1 MSKFFI
7 RRPIVA
13 IVIAILTVIIG
24 TVSMFSLATS
34 QYPDIVPTEILVTAT
49 YPGADAKTVSEAV
62 STPIEQQMNGV
73 DNMLYMDSVSANNGV
88 VQLFVDFDVKTDP
101 NIDQVLGQLRVD
113 QAQSQL
119 PAQVTA
125 AGLTVQK
132 ALTSPLMLVA
142 INSPGGK
149 LSQDFLTNYA
159 IINLQDQ
166 ISRVKGV
173 SRVQIFGGQYALRVW
188 VQPEKLAKLGITA
201 PEVIAAIQAQN
212 NVNPAGQIGAEPIPK
227 GQQFTYTVRT
237 QGRLVK
243 PEEFAN
249 IILRANTDG
258 SIVHLGDVARV
269 ELGDQAYAISGRYNQ
284 APSGV
289 MAVYQLP
296 GSNAVQTAKL
306 VNARMKELSAT
317 FPASIT
323 YNVPLDTTKAVTAGI
338 HEIVLTLVEALALV
352 VIVVFIFLQGWRA
365 TLIPLLAVP
374 VSLIGT
380 FIIFPALGFS
390 INTLSLFG
398 LVLAIGL
405 VVDDAII
412 VVEAVEHHI
421 DEGMEPKEA
430 TEKAMEEVG
439 GPVVAIALILA
450 AVFIP
455 TAFIPGITGRMYQQ
469 FAVTIAISVLISAF
483 NALTLSPALASLLLK
498 PKDKEQKPGLLSK
511 PFALFNKFFGRTTD
525 SFVHTS
531 DVLIHKSYLAMLAI
545 ALIGVAAV
553 FLGGSLP
560 GGFIP
565 TEDQGYMFLALQ
577 LPDGASAQRTD
588 AAQQKITAA
597 LLKTPGVEGVIAVTN
612 FSLLTQVQST
622 NSGFFFV
629 ALKPWDTR
637 TSKDQQLEY
646 IQGNLQKQLGADPDG
661 IAFAFPPPSIP
672 GIGTSGGVT
681 FVLEDRSG
689 KDDPM
694 TLAKNMGTFLGALK
708 KRPEIAIAI
717 PSYQPAVPQLYANVD
732 REKALQQQ
740 VSLTD
745 IYTTMQTFMGGYLVN
760 YFNRFG
766 RQWQTYVEAEGTSR
780 TDIANISQFYVR
792 SANGSQV
799 PLSSLVKVSQI
810 TGPEFI
816 YRFNEYNAAQINITG
831 NPGFSSGQIRKALEE
846 TFKQTMPPGA
856 GFDYSG
862 MSYQE
867 QVAEQGVPSWAVF
880 ALSLLFVFLI
890 LAALYESWTL
900 PFSVLLSTPVAILGA
915 YIALHIRSYENDI
928 FATIG
933 LVMLIGLSAKNAI
946 LIVEFAKSNYE
957 SGMSISE
964 AALGAARLRFRP
976 IVMTALA
983 FIFGCLPLWTAS
995 GSGRRLSPHP
1005 WHRGRRRHVPLD
1017 RHRPHLYPGHLLGRR
1032 VSLAPLCQGVARAQP
1047 WTPKLTSIPSPPARL
1062 PEADRGHRP
1071 REVTHEQ
1078 LARRSQTHCISYRL
1092 RLLLAAVAGCKVGPN
1107 YRRPVVPAP
1116 PTFRG
1121 ADEAAIVSDAQ
1132 SSIGDQK
1139 WAAVYQEPELQE
1151 LIRRRSSTTSTSASR
1166 PSASSSRSRRS
1177 RSPAPSSSPQ

>member
-13 IVIAILTVIIG
+13 IVVAILTVIIG
-24 TVSMFSLATS
+24 LVAMLSLPTS
-34 QYPDIVPTEILVTAT
+34 QFPNIVPPEILVTAT
-49 YPGADAKTVSEAV
+49 YPGADAKTLAQAV

-73 DNMLYMDSVSANNGV
+73 DNMIYMDSVSANNGV
-88 VQLFVDFDVKTDP
+88 VQLFVDFDIKTNPD
-101 NIDQVLGQLRVD
+101 IDQVLAQLRVD

-119 PAQVTA
+119 PAQVTI
-125 AGLTVQK
+125 AGLTVAK
-132 ALTSPLMLVA
+132 SLTSPLMLIA

-159 IINLQDQ
+159 VINLQDQ
-166 ISRVKGV
+166 IARVPGV
-173 SRVQIFGGQYALRVW
+173 SRVQVFGGIYALRVW
-188 VQPEKLAKLGITA
+188 VDPDKIAKLGVTA
-201 PEVIAAIQAQN
+201 PEVIAAIQTQN
-212 NVNPAGQIGAEPIPK
+212 NVNPAGQIGGEPIPK

-237 QGRLVK
+237 QGRLVTT
-243 PEEFAN
+243 EEFGN
-249 IILRANTDG
+249 IIIRANADG
-258 SIVHLGDVARV
+258 SILHLSDIARI

-289 MAVYQLP
+289 MAIYQLP
-296 GSNAVQTAKL
+296 GSNAVATAAA
-306 VNARMKELSAT
+306 VNQRIKELSAT
-317 FPASIT
+317 FPAGIS
-323 YNVPLDTTKAVTAGI
+323 YDVPLDTTKAVTAGI
-338 HEIVLTLVEALALV
+338 REIVKTLVEALALV

-421 DEGMEPKEA
+421 DEGMDPKSA

-455 TAFIPGITGRMYQQ
+455 TAFIPGITGRLYQQ

-498 PKDKEQKPGLLSK
+498 PRDEAKKKGPLGK
-511 PFALFNKFFGRTTD
+511 AFAAFNKFFKRTTD
-525 SFVHTS
+525 GFVHTS
-531 DVLIHKSYLAMLAI
+531 DILLHKWMLAMLAI
-545 ALIGVAAV
+545 ALIAMAAG
-553 FLGGSLP
+553 FLGKSLP

-588 AAQQKITAA
+588 AAQQKITDA
-597 LLKTPGVEGVIAVTN
+597 LLKTPGIQGVIAVTN

-622 NSGFFFV
+622 NAGFFFV

-637 TSKDQQLEY
+637 KSKEQQLEY
-646 IQGNLQKQLGADPDG
+646 IQSHLQQQLAADPDG

-681 FVLEDRSG
+681 MVLEDRSG
-689 KDDPM
+689 TDDPA
-694 TLAKNMGTFLGALK
+694 TLTKNVFAFLGALK
-708 KRPEIAIAI
+708 DRPEIAAAI
-717 PSYQPAVPQLYANVD
+717 PSYQPAVPQLYADVD
-732 REKALQQQ
+732 REKVLQQQ
-740 VSLTD
+740 VSLSD
-745 IYTTMQTFMGGYLVN
+745 VYTTMQTFMGGYLVN

-766 RQWQTYVEAEGTSR
+766 RQWQTFVEAEGTSR
-780 TDIANISQFYVR
+780 TSISNINQFYVR

-799 PLSSLVKVSQI
+799 PLASLVHVKQI

-816 YRFNEYNAAQINITG
+816 FRFNEYNAAQLNITG
-831 NPGFSSGQIRKALEE
+831 APGYSSGQIRAALEDV
-846 TFKQTMPPGA
+846 FKKTMPPGA

-867 QVAEQGVPSWAVF
+867 QQAELGIPSWAVF
-880 ALSLLFVFLI
+880 GLSLLFVFLI
-890 LAALYESWTL
+890 LSALYESWTL
-900 PFSVLLSTPVAILGA
+900 PFSVLLSTPVAILGG
-915 YIALHIRSYENDI
+915 YLALRVRLLENDI

-933 LVMLIGLSAKNAI
+933 MVMLIGLSAKNAI
-946 LIVEFAKSNYE
+946 LIVEFAKTNYE
-957 SGMSISE
+957 NGQCISE
-964 AALGAARLRFRP
+964 AALAAARLRFRP

-983 FIFGCLPLWTAS
+983 FIVGCLPLWTAS
-995 GSGRRLSPHP
+995 G
-1005 WHRGRRRHVPLD
+1005 
-1017 RHRPHLYPGHLLGRR
+1017 
-1032 VSLAPLCQGVARAQP
+1032 
-1047 WTPKLTSIPSPPARL
+1047 
-1062 PEADRGHRP
+1062 
-1071 REVTHEQ
+1071 
-1078 LARRSQTHCISYRL
+1078 
-1092 RLLLAAVAGCKVGPN
+1092 AG
-1107 YRRPVVPAP
+1107 A
-1116 PTFRG
+1116 
-1121 ADEAAIVSDAQ
+1121 
-1132 SSIGDQK
+1132 
-1139 WAAVYQEPELQE
+1139 
-1151 LIRRRSSTTSTSASR
+1151 ASR
-1166 PSASSSRSRRS
+1166 QILGTVVIGGMLLSTLIGLFFIPVTFSAVEFLSHRFSKGGKNTSLDLRADCE
-1177 RSPAPSSSPQ
+1177 PASTKAADGGAGTPALGDAS

>member
-13 IVIAILTVIIG
+13 IVIAIITVILG
-24 TVSMFSLATS
+24 TVSMFILPTS
-34 QYPDIVPTEILVTAT
+34 QFPDIVPPEILVTAT
-49 YPGADAKTVSEAV
+49 YPGADAKTLTQAV
-62 STPIEQQMNGV
+62 ATPIEQQMNGV
-73 DNMLYMDSVSANNGV
+73 DNMIYMDSVSANNGV
-88 VQLFVDFDVKTDP
+88 VQLFVDFDVKTNPD
-101 NIDQVLGQLRVD
+101 IDQVLAQLRVD
-113 QAQSQL
+113 QAQAQL
-119 PAQVTA
+119 PSQVTT

-142 INSPGGK
+142 VNSPGGK

-166 ISRVKGV
+166 IARVKGV
-173 SRVQIFGGQYALRVW
+173 SRVQTFGGQYALRVW
-188 VQPEKLAKLGITA
+188 VNPDKMAQLGVTA
-201 PEVIAAIQAQN
+201 PEVIAAIQTQN
-212 NVNPAGQIGAEPIPK
+212 NVNPAGQIGGEPIPR

-237 QGRLVK
+237 QGRLVT
-243 PEEFAN
+243 PEEFGR
-249 IILRANTDG
+249 IIVRANADG
-258 SIVHLGDVARV
+258 SILHLSDIARI
-269 ELGDQAYAISGRYNQ
+269 ELGDQAYGISGRYNQ

-289 MAVYQLP
+289 MAIYQLP
-296 GSNAVQTAKL
+296 GSNAVETAAA
-306 VNARMKELSAT
+306 VTARVKELSAT
-317 FPASIT
+317 FPAGISYDI
-323 YNVPLDTTKAVTAGI
+323 PLDTTKAVTAGI
-338 HEIVLTLVEALALV
+338 HEIVLTLLEALGLV

-421 DEGMEPKEA
+421 EEGMEPTAA
-430 TEKAMEEVG
+430 TIKAMEEVG

-498 PKDKEQKPGLLSK
+498 PKDKEAKKGLLGR
-511 PFALFNKFFGRTTD
+511 AYGLFNKFFGRTTD

-531 DVLIHKSYLAMLAI
+531 SVLIHKSSVAMLGLVLVAI
-545 ALIGVAAV
+545 GAV
-553 FLGGSLP
+553 FLGAKLP
-560 GGFIP
+560 TGFLP

-597 LLKTPGVEGVIAVTN
+597 LLKTPGIQGVIAVTN

-622 NSGFFFV
+622 NAGFFFV
-629 ALKPWDTR
+629 ALKPWEMR
-637 TSKDQQLEY
+637 KSKKEQLEY
-646 IQGNLQKQLGADPDG
+646 IQANLQKQLGADPDG

-681 FVLEDRSG
+681 MILEDRSG
-689 KDDPM
+689 SDDPM
-694 TLAKNMGTFLGALK
+694 TLTKNVMTFLGALK
-708 KRPEIAIAI
+708 QRPEIGAAV
-717 PSYQPAVPQLYANVD
+717 PSFEPAVPQLYAAVD
-732 REKALQQQ
+732 QEKVLQQQ
-740 VSLTD
+740 VSLSD
-745 IYTTMQTFMGGYLVN
+745 VYTTMSTFMGGYLVN

-780 TDIANISQFYVR
+780 RDIKNISQFYVR

-799 PLSSLVKVSQI
+799 PLSSLVHVTQT

-816 YRFNEYNAAQINITG
+816 YRFNEYNAAQLNITG
-831 NPGFSSGQIRKALEE
+831 APGYSSGQVRAALEE
-846 TFKQTMPPGA
+846 TFRKTMPAGA

-862 MSYQE
+862 MSFQE
-867 QVAEQGVPSWAVF
+867 QQAEKGVPSWAVF
-880 ALSLLFVFLI
+880 GLSLLFVFLI

-900 PFSVLLSTPVAILGA
+900 PFSVLLSTPVAILGGYA
-915 YIALHIRSYENDI
+915 ALHIRSLENDI
-928 FATIG
+928 FATVG

-946 LIVEFAKSNYE
+946 LIVEFAKLNYE
-957 SGMSISE
+957 SGQSICE
-964 AALGAARLRFRP
+964 AALNAARLRFRP

-983 FIFGCLPLWTAS
+983 FIFGCLPLWTATGAGAASRRILGTVVVGGMFLSTALGLIFIPVTFSVVEYLSHRFARGGKGTTMDSLHDCGPS
-995 GSGRRLSPHP
+995 GGSRASGAH
-1005 WHRGRRRHVPLD
+1005 
-1017 RHRPHLYPGHLLGRR
+1017 
-1032 VSLAPLCQGVARAQP
+1032 AQP
-1047 WTPKLTSIPSPPARL
+1047 AT
-1062 PEADRGHRP
+1062 
-1071 REVTHEQ
+1071 Q
-1078 LARRSQTHCISYRL
+1078 
-1092 RLLLAAVAGCKVGPN
+1092 
-1107 YRRPVVPAP
+1107 
-1116 PTFRG
+1116 
-1121 ADEAAIVSDAQ
+1121 
-1132 SSIGDQK
+1132 GDQ
-1139 WAAVYQEPELQE
+1139 A
-1151 LIRRRSSTTSTSASR
+1151 
-1166 PSASSSRSRRS
+1166 
-1177 RSPAPSSSPQ
+1177 

>member
-13 IVIAILTVIIG
+13 IVVAILTVVIG
-24 TVSMFSLATS
+24 AVSLVTLPIS
-34 QYPDIVPTEILVTAT
+34 QYPNIVPPEILVTAT
-49 YPGADAKTVSEAV
+49 YPGADSKTVSQAV

-73 DNMLYMDSVSANNGV
+73 DNMIYMDSVSANNGV

-101 NIDQVLGQLRVD
+101 NIDQVLAQLRVD

-119 PAQVTA
+119 PAQVTT

-142 INSPGGK
+142 VNSPGGK
-149 LSQDFLTNYA
+149 LSQEFLTNYA

-166 ISRVKGV
+166 LARVKGV
-173 SRVQIFGGQYALRVW
+173 SRVQVFGGQVAMRIW
-188 VQPEKLAKLGITA
+188 VHPDQMAKLGITA
-201 PEVIAAIQAQN
+201 PEVIQAVQTQN
-212 NVNPAGQIGAEPIPK
+212 NVNPAGQIGAEPIPQ

-243 PEEFAN
+243 PEEFGA
-249 IILRANTDG
+249 IILRSNPDG
-258 SIVHLGDVARV
+258 SVVRLSDIARV
-269 ELGDQAYAISGRYNQ
+269 ELGQQAYAISARYNQ

-289 MAVYQLP
+289 MAIYQLP
-296 GSNAVQTAKL
+296 GSNAVATAAA
-306 VNARMKELSAT
+306 VNARMKELSAS
-317 FPASIT
+317 FPAGIT
-323 YNVPLDTTKAVTAGI
+323 YDVPLDTTKAVTAGI
-338 HEIVLTLVEALALV
+338 HEIVLTLLEALGLV

-421 DEGMEPKEA
+421 DEGMEPRAA

-455 TAFIPGITGRMYQQ
+455 TALIPGITGRLYQQ

-483 NALTLSPALASLLLK
+483 NALTLSPALSSLLLK
-498 PKDKEQKPGLLSK
+498 PKEEGQKKGLL
-511 PFALFNKFFGRTTD
+511 ARGYAVFNRFFGRTTE

-531 DVLIHKSYLAMLAI
+531 SVLIHKSGIAMVALLLVGAI
-545 ALIGVAAV
+545 AV
-553 FLGGSLP
+553 FLGSSLP
-560 GGFIP
+560 SGFLP

-588 AAQQKITAA
+588 AAQQKISAA
-597 LLKTPGVEGVIAVTN
+597 LLKTPGVQGVIAVTN

-622 NSGFFFV
+622 NAGFFFV
-629 ALKPWDTR
+629 ALKPWEVR
-637 TSKDQQLEY
+637 KSKQEQLEY
-646 IQGNLQKQLGADPDG
+646 IQSNLQKQLFMDPDG
-661 IAFAFPPPSIP
+661 IAFAFPPPAIP
-672 GIGTSGGVT
+672 GLGTSGGVT
-681 FVLEDRSG
+681 MVLEDRSG
-689 KDDPM
+689 VDDPM
-694 TLAKNMGTFLGALK
+694 TLTKNVFGFLGALS
-708 KRPEIAIAI
+708 KRPEIAAAI
-717 PSYQPAVPQLYANVD
+717 PSYQPAVPQLYVD
-732 REKALQQQ
+732 VDKEKALQQQ
-740 VSLTD
+740 VDLTN

-780 TDIANISQFYVR
+780 TDIANIDQFYVR

-799 PLSSLVKVSQI
+799 PLSSLVKVNRI

-816 YRFNEYNAAQINITG
+816 YRFNEFNAAQLNITG
-831 NPGFSSGQIRKALEE
+831 APGYSSGQVRKALEE
-846 TFKQTMPPGA
+846 VFQQTMPPGA

-862 MSYQE
+862 MSFQE
-867 QVAEQGVPSWAVF
+867 QQAEKGVPSWAVF
-880 ALSLLFVFLI
+880 GLSLVFVFLI

-915 YIALHIRSYENDI
+915 YLALHARRFENDI

-946 LIVEFAKSNYE
+946 LIVEFAKMNYE
-957 SGMSISE
+957 RGESICD
-964 AALGAARLRFRP
+964 AALDAARLRFRP

-983 FIFGCLPLWTAS
+983 FIVGCLPLWAAS
-995 GSGRRLSPHP
+995 GSG
-1005 WHRGRRRHVPLD
+1005 
-1017 RHRPHLYPGHLLGRR
+1017 
-1032 VSLAPLCQGVARAQP
+1032 A
-1047 WTPKLTSIPSPPARL
+1047 
-1062 PEADRGHRP
+1062 
-1071 REVTHEQ
+1071 
-1078 LARRSQTHCISYRL
+1078 
-1092 RLLLAAVAGCKVGPN
+1092 
-1107 YRRPVVPAP
+1107 
-1116 PTFRG
+1116 
-1121 ADEAAIVSDAQ
+1121 
-1132 SSIGDQK
+1132 
-1139 WAAVYQEPELQE
+1139 
-1151 LIRRRSSTTSTSASR
+1151 ASR
-1166 PSASSSRSRRS
+1166 RILGTVVVGGMTLSTILGLIFIPVTFAVVEYLSHRFVRGGEGTTMDSMCGPGGTSGR
-1177 RSPAPSSSPQ
+1177 PADAIAVR

>member
-13 IVIAILTVIIG
+13 IVIAILTVILG
-24 TVSMFSLATS
+24 TVSMLTLPTS

-49 YPGADAKTVSEAV
+49 YPGADAKTLTQAV
-62 STPIEQQMNGV
+62 ATPIEQQMNGV
-73 DNMLYMDSVSANNGV
+73 DNMIYMDSVSANNGV
-88 VQLFVDFDVKTDP
+88 VQLFVDFDVKTNPD
-101 NIDQVLGQLRVD
+101 IDQVLAQLRVD

-119 PAQVTA
+119 PTQVTT

-142 INSPGGK
+142 VNSVGGK

-159 IINLQDQ
+159 LINLQDQ
-166 ISRVKGV
+166 ITRVKGV
-173 SRVQIFGGQYALRVW
+173 SRVQLFGGQYALRVW
-188 VQPEKLAKLGITA
+188 VQPDKLAKLGVTA
-201 PEVIAAIQAQN
+201 PEVIAAIQTQN
-212 NVNPAGQIGAEPIPK
+212 NVNPAGQIGAEPIPT

-243 PEEFAN
+243 PEEFGR
-249 IILRANTDG
+249 IILRANADG
-258 SIVHLGDVARV
+258 SILHLSDVARI
-269 ELGDQAYAISGRYNQ
+269 ELGDQAYGISGRYNQ
-284 APSGV
+284 APSGI
-289 MAVYQLP
+289 MAIYQLP
-296 GSNAVQTAKL
+296 GSNAVATAAA

-317 FPASIT
+317 FPAGIT
-323 YNVPLDTTKAVTAGI
+323 YDIPLDTTKAVTAGI
-338 HEIVLTLVEALALV
+338 KEIVTTLVEALVLV

-421 DEGMEPKEA
+421 DEGMDPKSA

-455 TAFIPGITGRMYQQ
+455 TAFIPGITGRLYQQ

-498 PKDKEQKPGLLSK
+498 PKDKKAKPGLLRR
-511 PFALFNKFFGRTTD
+511 PFDWFNRFFGRTTD

-531 DVLIHKSYLAMLAI
+531 DVLIHKSAIAMVAI
-545 ALIGVAAV
+545 ALIGVLAV
-553 FLGGSLP
+553 FLGKSLP

-597 LLKTPGVEGVIAVTN
+597 LLKTPGIQGVIAVTN

-622 NSGFFFV
+622 NAGFFFV
-629 ALKPWDTR
+629 ALKPWETR
-637 TSKDQQLEY
+637 KSKEEQLNY
-646 IQGNLQKQLGADPDG
+646 IQGNLQKQLSADPDG

-681 FVLEDRSG
+681 MVLEDRTGS
-689 KDDPM
+689 DDTE
-694 TLAKNMGTFLGALK
+694 TLTKNVMAFLGAAA
-708 KRPEIAIAI
+708 KRPEIGAAV
-717 PSYQPAVPQLYANVD
+717 PSYEPGVPQLYANVD
-732 REKALQQQ
+732 QAKALQQQ
-740 VSLTD
+740 VQLSD
-745 IYTTMQTFMGGYLVN
+745 VYTTMSTFMGGYLVN

-780 TDIANISQFYVR
+780 TDIANINQFYVR

-799 PLSSLVKVSQI
+799 PLASLVSVKKI

-816 YRFNEYNAAQINITG
+816 FRFNEFNAAQINVTG
-831 NPGFSSGQIRKALEE
+831 APGYSSGQIRAALEE
-846 TFKQTMPPGA
+846 VFQQTMPEGA

-867 QVAEQGVPSWAVF
+867 QQAEKGVPTWAVF
-880 ALSLLFVFLI
+880 GLSLLFVFLI

-900 PFSVLLSTPVAILGA
+900 PFSVLLSTPVAILGG
-915 YIALHIRSYENDI
+915 YLALRARLLENDI

-946 LIVEFAKSNYE
+946 LIVEFAKSNYD
-957 SGMSISE
+957 SGQSISE

-983 FIFGCLPLWTAS
+983 FIFGCLPLWTAT
-995 GSGRRLSPHP
+995 G
-1005 WHRGRRRHVPLD
+1005 
-1017 RHRPHLYPGHLLGRR
+1017 
-1032 VSLAPLCQGVARAQP
+1032 
-1047 WTPKLTSIPSPPARL
+1047 
-1062 PEADRGHRP
+1062 
-1071 REVTHEQ
+1071 
-1078 LARRSQTHCISYRL
+1078 
-1092 RLLLAAVAGCKVGPN
+1092 AG
-1107 YRRPVVPAP
+1107 A
-1116 PTFRG
+1116 
-1121 ADEAAIVSDAQ
+1121 
-1132 SSIGDQK
+1132 
-1139 WAAVYQEPELQE
+1139 
-1151 LIRRRSSTTSTSASR
+1151 ASR
-1166 PSASSSRSRRS
+1166 RILGTVVIGGMLLSTLIGLIFIPVTFSVVEYLSHRFGKGGKGTSMDSKLDVDPVAAGQAAGGGPRT
-1177 RSPAPSSSPQ
+1177 PQTGAHA

>member
-7 RRPIVA
+7 NRPIVA
-13 IVIAILTVIIG
+13 IVIAIVTVILG
-24 TVSMFSLATS
+24 TVSMFTLATS
-34 QYPDIVPTEILVTAT
+34 QFPDIVPTEILVTAT
-49 YPGADAKTVSEAV
+49 YPGADAKTLAQAV
-62 STPIEQQMNGV
+62 ATPIEQQMNGV
-73 DNMLYMDSVSANNGV
+73 DNMIYMDSVSANNGV

-101 NIDQVLGQLRVD
+101 NIDQVLSQLRVD

-119 PAQVTA
+119 PAQVTT

-142 INSPGGK
+142 VNSPGNK

-166 ISRVKGV
+166 ITRVKGV
-173 SRVQIFGGQYALRVW
+173 SRVQIFGGQYALRIW
-188 VQPEKLAKLGITA
+188 VDPNKMAKLGVTA
-201 PEVIAAIQAQN
+201 PEVIQAIQTQN

-243 PEEFAN
+243 PEEFGN
-249 IILRANTDG
+249 IILRANADG
-258 SIVHLGDVARV
+258 SILHLSDVARI

-284 APSGV
+284 NPSGV

-296 GSNAVQTAKL
+296 GSNAVETAKL

-317 FPASIT
+317 FPPGIS
-323 YNVPLDTTKAVTAGI
+323 YNVPLDTTKAVSSGI
-338 HEIVLTLVEALALV
+338 HEIVITLLEALALV
-352 VIVVFIFLQGWRA
+352 VVVVFIFLQGWRA

-421 DEGMEPKEA
+421 DEGMDPKAA
-430 TEKAMEEVG
+430 TIKAMEEVG

-455 TAFIPGITGRMYQQ
+455 TAFIPGITGRLYQQ

-498 PKDKEQKPGLLSK
+498 PKDKEQKPGLLGK
-511 PFALFNKFFGRTTD
+511 GFGVFNKFFGRTTE

-531 DVLIHKSYLAMLAI
+531 DVLIHKSSLAMIGLLII
-545 ALIGVAAV
+545 AA
-553 FLGGSLP
+553 LGIFFGSTLP
-560 GGFIP
+560 GGFLP

-622 NSGFFFV
+622 NQGFFFV
-629 ALKPWDTR
+629 ALKPWEVR
-637 TSKDQQLEY
+637 KSKEEQLTY
-646 IQGNLQKQLGADPDG
+646 ITASLSKQLAGNSDG

-681 FVLEDRSG
+681 MVIEDRSG
-689 KDDPM
+689 KDDPEIL
-694 TLAKNMGTFLGALK
+694 TKNLMTFLGAISKL
-708 KRPEIAIAI
+708 PEVAFAL
-717 PSYQPAVPQLYANVD
+717 PSYSPAVPQLYADVD
-732 REKALQQQ
+732 KEKVLQQQ
-740 VSLTD
+740 VQLSD
-745 IYTTMQTFMGGYLVN
+745 VYTTMSTFMGGYLVN

-780 TDIANISQFYVR
+780 TDIKNIDQFYVR
-792 SANGSQV
+792 SANGGQV
-799 PLSSLVKVSQI
+799 PLGSLVHTRQI
-810 TGPEFI
+810 TGPEYIF
-816 YRFNEYNAAQINITG
+816 RFNEFNAAQVNITAK
-831 NPGFSSGQIRKALEE
+831 PGYSSGQVRAALEK
-846 TFKQTMPPGA
+846 TFAETMPAGA

-862 MSYQE
+862 ISYQE
-867 QVAEQGVPSWAVF
+867 DMAQKGIPTYAVF
-880 ALSLLFVFLI
+880 GLSLLFVFLI

-900 PFSVLLSTPVAILGA
+900 PFSVLLSTPVAILGG
-915 YIALHIRSYENDI
+915 YIALHARALENDI

-933 LVMLIGLSAKNAI
+933 VVMLIGLSAKNAI

-983 FIFGCLPLWTAS
+983 FVFGCLPLWTAS
-995 GSGRRLSPHP
+995 G
-1005 WHRGRRRHVPLD
+1005 
-1017 RHRPHLYPGHLLGRR
+1017 
-1032 VSLAPLCQGVARAQP
+1032 
-1047 WTPKLTSIPSPPARL
+1047 
-1062 PEADRGHRP
+1062 
-1071 REVTHEQ
+1071 
-1078 LARRSQTHCISYRL
+1078 
-1092 RLLLAAVAGCKVGPN
+1092 AG
-1107 YRRPVVPAP
+1107 A
-1116 PTFRG
+1116 
-1121 ADEAAIVSDAQ
+1121 
-1132 SSIGDQK
+1132 
-1139 WAAVYQEPELQE
+1139 
-1151 LIRRRSSTTSTSASR
+1151 ASR
-1166 PSASSSRSRRS
+1166 RILGTTVIGGMFLSTAIGLIFIPVTFSVVEYVSHRFSRGGKGTTMDSKADFDPVAAGKAAGGGPKQATPATAST
-1177 RSPAPSSSPQ
+1177 PGGHA

>member
-13 IVIAILTVIIG
+13 IVIAILTVIVG
-24 TVSMFSLATS
+24 TVSMLTLPTS
-34 QYPDIVPTEILVTAT
+34 QYPDIVPPEILVTAT
-49 YPGADAKTVSEAV
+49 YPGADAKTVSQAV

-73 DNMLYMDSVSANNGV
+73 DNMIYMDSVSANNGV
-88 VQLFVDFDVKTDP
+88 VQLFVDFDVTTNP
-101 NIDQVLGQLRVD
+101 NIDQVLAQLRVD

-119 PAQVTA
+119 PAQVTT

-159 IINLQDQ
+159 IINVQDQ
-166 ISRVKGV
+166 LARVKGV
-173 SRVQIFGGQYALRVW
+173 SRVQTFGGQYALRVW
-188 VQPEKLAKLGITA
+188 VQPDKLAKLGVTA
-201 PEVIAAIQAQN
+201 TDVISAIQTQN
-212 NVNPAGQIGAEPIPK
+212 NVNPAGQIGAEPIPN

-243 PEEFAN
+243 PEEFGD
-249 IILRANTDG
+249 IILRANADG
-258 SIVHLGDVARV
+258 SILHLRDVARI
-269 ELGDQAYAISGRYNQ
+269 ELGDQAYGLSARYNQ

-289 MAVYQLP
+289 MAIYQLP
-296 GSNAVQTAKL
+296 GSNAVQTAEA
-306 VNARMKELSAT
+306 VRARMKELSAT
-317 FPASIT
+317 FPSSIT
-323 YNVPLDTTKAVTAGI
+323 YDIPLDTTKAVTAGI
-338 HEIVLTLVEALALV
+338 HEIVLTLFEALALV

-365 TLIPLLAVP
+365 TLIPLMAVP

-421 DEGMEPKEA
+421 DEGMDPKAA
-430 TEKAMEEVG
+430 TIKAMEEVG

-455 TAFIPGITGRMYQQ
+455 TAAIPGITGRLYQQ

-483 NALTLSPALASLLLK
+483 NALTLSPALAALLLK
-498 PKDKEQKPGLLSK
+498 PRQEGRKKGLLGRG
-511 PFALFNKFFGRTTD
+511 FGVFNKFFGRTTE

-531 DVLIHKSYLAMLAI
+531 SVLIHKSAI
-545 ALIGVAAV
+545 AMVALVLVGVIAV
-553 FLGGSLP
+553 LLGRSLP

-577 LPDGASAQRTD
+577 LPDSSSAQRTD

-597 LLKTPGVEGVIAVTN
+597 LLKTPGVEGVIAVTD

-629 ALKPWDTR
+629 ALKPWEVR
-637 TSKDQQLEY
+637 KSKQEQLEY
-646 IQGNLQKQLGADPDG
+646 IQSNLQKQLFMDPDG

-672 GIGTSGGVT
+672 GLGTSGGVT
-681 FVLEDRSG
+681 MVLEDRSG
-689 KDDPM
+689 VDDPT
-694 TLAKNMGTFLGALK
+694 TLTKNVFGFLGALS
-708 KRPEIAIAI
+708 KRPEIAAAI
-717 PSYQPAVPQLYANVD
+717 PSYQPAVPQLYADVD

-740 VSLTD
+740 VDLTN

-780 TDIANISQFYVR
+780 TNIANINQFYVR
-792 SANGSQV
+792 SANGGQV
-799 PLSSLVKVSQI
+799 PLGSLVKVSQI

-816 YRFNEYNAAQINITG
+816 FRFNEFNAAQVNITG
-831 NPGFSSGQIRKALEE
+831 APGYSSGQVRKALEE
-846 TFKQTMPPGA
+846 VFHQTMPAGA

-867 QVAEQGVPSWAVF
+867 QVAEKGVPSWAVF
-880 ALSLLFVFLI
+880 GLSLLFVFLI

-915 YIALHIRSYENDI
+915 YLALHIRAFENDV

-946 LIVEFAKSNYE
+946 LIVEFAKLNYE
-957 SGMSISE
+957 GGQSICES
-964 AALGAARLRFRP
+964 ALNAARLRFRP

-983 FIFGCLPLWTAS
+983 FIVGCLPLWLAT
-995 GSGRRLSPHP
+995 GSGAASRRILGTVVVGGMTLSTALGLIFIPVTFAVVEYLS
-1005 WHRGRRRHVPLD
+1005 HRFVRGGKGTTMDCKP
-1017 RHRPHLYPGHLLGRR
+1017 
-1032 VSLAPLCQGVARAQP
+1032 
-1047 WTPKLTSIPSPPARL
+1047 TPKRPPAT
-1062 PEADRGHRP
+1062 EAKPTDIQAEGGH
-1071 REVTHEQ
+1071 
-1078 LARRSQTHCISYRL
+1078 A
-1092 RLLLAAVAGCKVGPN
+1092 
-1107 YRRPVVPAP
+1107 
-1116 PTFRG
+1116 
-1121 ADEAAIVSDAQ
+1121 
-1132 SSIGDQK
+1132 
-1139 WAAVYQEPELQE
+1139 
-1151 LIRRRSSTTSTSASR
+1151 
-1166 PSASSSRSRRS
+1166 
-1177 RSPAPSSSPQ
+1177 

>member
-24 TVSMFSLATS
+24 LVSMLRLPIS
-34 QYPDIVPTEILVTAT
+34 QFPDIVPPEILVTAT
-49 YPGADAKTVSEAV
+49 YPGADSKTLAQAV

-73 DNMLYMDSVSANNGV
+73 DNMIYMNSVSANNGV
-88 VQLFVDFDVKTDP
+88 TQLFVDFDVKTDP
-101 NIDQVLGQLRVD
+101 NIDQMLSQLRVD

-119 PAQVTA
+119 PPEVTS

-149 LSQDFLTNYA
+149 SSQDFLTNYA

-166 ISRVKGV
+166 IARVKGV
-173 SRVQIFGGQYALRVW
+173 SRVQVFGGQYALRVW
-188 VQPEKLAKLGITA
+188 VEPDKLAKLGVTA
-201 PEVIAAIQAQN
+201 PEVISAIQTQN
-212 NVNPAGQIGAEPIPK
+212 NVNPAGQIGGEPIPK

-237 QGRLVK
+237 QGRLVT
-243 PEEFAN
+243 PEEFGN
-249 IILRANTDG
+249 IILRANPDG
-258 SIVHLGDVARV
+258 SILHLRDVARI
-269 ELGDQAYAISGRYNQ
+269 ELGDQAYSVSARYNQ

-289 MAVYQLP
+289 MAIYQLP
-296 GSNAVQTAKL
+296 GSNAVETAAAVTK
-306 VNARMKELSAT
+306 RMKELSAN
-317 FPASIT
+317 FPPSIS
-323 YNVPLDTTKAVTAGI
+323 YSIPLDTTKAVTSGI
-338 HEIVLTLVEALALV
+338 REIIYTLLEALGLV

-421 DEGMEPKEA
+421 DEGLDPKAA

-439 GPVVAIALILA
+439 GPVIAIALILA

-455 TAFIPGITGRMYQQ
+455 TAAIPGITGRLYQQ

-483 NALTLSPALASLLLK
+483 NALTLSPALASILLK
-498 PKDKEQKPGLLSK
+498 PKEEGRKRGLLGRG
-511 PFALFNKFFGRTTD
+511 FDLFNKFFLRATD
-525 SFVHTS
+525 NFIGTS
-531 DVLIHKSYLAMLAI
+531 RVLIHKSVFAMLGL
-545 ALIGVAAV
+545 ALIAVLAV
-553 FLGGSLP
+553 FLGASLP
-560 GGFIP
+560 GGFLP

-577 LPDGASAQRTD
+577 LPDSASAQRTD
-588 AAQQKITAA
+588 AAEQKITDA
-597 LLKTPGVEGVIAVTN
+597 LLKTPGIEGVIAVNN

-622 NSGFFFV
+622 NAGFFFV
-629 ALKPWDTR
+629 NLKPWAAR
-637 TSKDQQLEY
+637 KSKDEQLQY
-646 IQGNLQKQLGADPDG
+646 LQASIQKQLAGNPDG

-681 FVLEDRSG
+681 MILEDRSG
-689 KDDPM
+689 SDDPT
-694 TLAKNMGTFLGALK
+694 TLTKNVFAFLGAIS
-708 KRPEIAIAI
+708 KRPEIAAAI
-717 PSYQPAVPQLYANVD
+717 PSYQPAVPQLYADVD
-732 REKALQQQ
+732 KEKALEQQ
-740 VSLTD
+740 VDLSN
-745 IYTTMQTFMGGYLVN
+745 IYTTLQTFMGGYLVN

-766 RQWQTYVEAEGTSR
+766 RQWQTYVEADGTSR
-780 TDIANISQFYVR
+780 TNIENINQFYVR

-799 PLSSLVKVSQI
+799 PLSSLVKVSRV

-816 YRFNEYNAAQINITG
+816 YRFNEFPAAQINITG
-831 NPGFSSGQIRKALEE
+831 APGYSSSQVRKALEE
-846 TFKQTMPPGA
+846 VFHQTMPPSA

-867 QVAEQGVPSWAVF
+867 QQAEKGIPSWVVF
-880 ALSLLFVFLI
+880 GLSIVFVFLI

-915 YIALHIRSYENDI
+915 YIALHARAFENDI

-933 LVMLIGLSAKNAI
+933 LVMLVGLSAKNAI
-946 LIVEFAKSNYE
+946 LIVEFAKLNYE
-957 SGMSISE
+957 RGQSICE
-964 AALGAARLRFRP
+964 AALNAARLRLRP

-983 FIFGCLPLWTAS
+983 FIVGCLPLWAAS
-995 GSGRRLSPHP
+995 GSGAASRRILGTVVVGGMTLSTALGLIFIPVTFAVVEYLS
-1005 WHRGRRRHVPLD
+1005 HRFVRGGRGTTMDSSHGLCGPTSE
-1017 RHRPHLYPGHLLGRR
+1017 P
-1032 VSLAPLCQGVARAQP
+1032 APDVALAQP
-1047 WTPKLTSIPSPPARL
+1047 EGGKA
-1062 PEADRGHRP
+1062 
-1071 REVTHEQ
+1071 
-1078 LARRSQTHCISYRL
+1078 
-1092 RLLLAAVAGCKVGPN
+1092 
-1107 YRRPVVPAP
+1107 
-1116 PTFRG
+1116 
-1121 ADEAAIVSDAQ
+1121 
-1132 SSIGDQK
+1132 
-1139 WAAVYQEPELQE
+1139 
-1151 LIRRRSSTTSTSASR
+1151 
-1166 PSASSSRSRRS
+1166 
-1177 RSPAPSSSPQ
+1177 